1 MSIKVTRKQ
10 IVFNGDPRRV
20 ITRFFMPSPESRI
33 VSILKKVKDMPVHAA
48 TLVLNQTLRDFSGR
62 HRNVSR
68 IFRKH
73 FERARLLLRNPGFDM
88 LQLPE
93 AKQLLLGAYFTS
105 EYSIESAAFFNPSV
119 VEDPDQSGL
128 RAGQKRVVFS
138 FRATGEGH
146 VSSIVFRGG
155 ILDEFNNLEVI
166 PTARLVEEADMV
178 VDRKY
183 NLEALVLEVQ
193 QKQLDIAATRNV
205 ISKLNREFDYYEL
218 HEAIDKELR
227 HAPLPEDEKR
237 ILGKVRSLS
246 DTSYEITFSL
256 DTGISDRVI
265 FPITPDERNG
275 IEDARFVRFTGDDGL
290 VSYYATYTAYNG
302 KDIMPRLIQTRDF
315 YKFNIIPIHGKN
327 VHNKGIALFPHKI
340 RGKYAMLARMDG
352 VNNYVMYSEDMN
364 VWGEDKHLIQEPT
377 YPWEFIQVGNCG
389 SPIATPQGWLV
400 ITHGVGTMRRY
411 CLGAML
417 LDLDHPEKVIGAL
430 SEPLMVPSEQEREG
444 YVPNVVYSC
453 GALING
459 EELVIPYAMSDTCS
473 SYATV
478 NLAELM
484 HLLLPVHVPARGKR
498 QSKGHILLV
507 DDETVSLEILAHYLK
522 QEGYEVDMA
531 PDGIV
536 ALMKIDK
543 IKFDL
548 IISDIAMP
556 NFDGYQLLAY
566 LSMNA
571 SRIPVILLTG
581 SVDLTDKERGL
592 DLGAAAYLQ
601 KPVDKVQLLDH
612 VTKIMKTIKVGASR

>member
-10 IVFNGDPRRV
+10 TVFSGDPKRV

-33 VSILKKVKDMPVHAA
+33 ISILQKVKDMPAHAA

-73 FERARLLLRNPGFDM
+73 FGRARQLLRNPGFDM

-93 AKQLLLGAYFTS
+93 NKQLLIGAYFTA
-105 EYSIESAAFFNPSV
+105 EYSIESAAFFNPSM

-128 RAGQKRVVFS
+128 RIGQKRVILS

-155 ILDEFNNLEVI
+155 VLDEHNNLEVI

-183 NLEALVLEVQ
+183 KKEALVLEV
-193 QKQLDIAATRNV
+193 KEKKLDNLSTRN
-205 ISKLNREFDYYEL
+205 IIEKLNEEFDYYEL
-218 HEAIDKELR
+218 HEAIDKELKNSQ
-227 HAPLPEDEKR
+227 LPDEEKR

-265 FPITPDERNG
+265 FPLTSDEQNG

-327 VHNKGIALFPHKI
+327 VHNKGIALFPRKI

-364 VWGEDKHLIQEPT
+364 VWGEDTHLIQQPT

-389 SPIATPQGWLV
+389 SPIATLQGWLV

-417 LDLDHPEKVIGAL
+417 LDLEHPEKVIGAL

-453 GALING
+453 GSLLNG
-459 EELVIPYAMSDTCS
+459 DELVIPYAMSDTCS

-478 NLAELM
+478 SMDELM
-484 HLLLPVHVPARGKR
+484 QLLLPVHVRPKGKR
-498 QSKGHILLV
+498 HSKGHILLV
-507 DDETVSLEILAHYLK
+507 DDETVSLEVLAHYLK
-522 QEGYEVDMA
+522 QQGYEVDMA

-548 IISDIAMP
+548 IISDVAMP

-566 LSMNA
+566 LSSNA
-571 SRIPVILLTG
+571 SKIPVILLTG
-581 SVDLTDKERGL
+581 SVNLNDQEKGL
-592 DLGAAAYLQ
+592 NLGAAAYLQ
-601 KPVDKVQLLDH
+601 KPVDKVLLLEL
-612 VTKIMKTIKVGASR
+612 VTRILKEVKAGALK